1 MKKLAILFMSAA
13 FIVALSV
20 PSNAT
25 AQDKPKQEQ
34 ASEKKCDKDKKGECC
49 KKKSESSKKEE
60 AKPAK

>member
-1 MKKLAILFMSAA
+1 MKKLAISLVLATFL
-13 FIVALSV
+13 VAVCV
-20 PSNAT
+20 PIN

-34 ASEKKCDKDKKGECC
+34 ASEKKCDKDKKEGCC